1 MFLCS
6 SAFMSLAAKFP
17 REALGVSSPV
27 EAYDEDVLNVKG
39 NKKNTAT
46 PRNFRR
52 QRIKKK
58 HDPVLL
64 NVLKDCYSK
73 YHSENRTFEM
83 SGAIDW
89 DAVRMAKVDDISKAI
104 QKRGMNK
111 NLAER
116 IKVFV
121 CHNS

>member
-1 MFLCS
+1 
-6 SAFMSLAAKFP
+6 MSLAAKFP
-17 REALGVSSPV
+17 REALRVSSPV

-39 NKKNTAT
+39 NKKNAAT
-46 PRNFRR
+46 PWNSRR

-73 YHSENRTFEM
+73 YHSEKKTFET

-111 NLAER
+111 HLAER

-121 CHNS
+121 CCNT